1 VKFLLAARAASLR
14 LRSDDEQSFDMPRT
28 TPLEHYRNIGIMA
41 HIDAGKTTTTERILF
56 YTGKSHKIGEVH
68 DGAATMD
75 WMEQEQERGI
85 TITSA
90 ATTCFWRR
98 HGSSSDSGTGPEFR
112 INIIDTPGHVD
123 FTVEVE
129 RSLRVLDGAVTLLDS
144 VAGVEP
150 QTETVWR
157 QADRYGVPRLIFAN
171 KMDRVGADFDRC
183 LKMIRDR
190 LTKNAYPIQLPV
202 GSGEL
207 FTGHID
213 VIARKQYIFDEETLG
228 KTFTVVE
235 VPADMHDAVELARH
249 ELIEAAVTH
258 DEQLIEKYL
267 SGEELTDEE
276 IRHAIRA
283 ATVGG
288 FITPVLCGASFKN
301 KGVQAL
307 LDSVIDFLP
316 APVDV
321 KAIKGHLPHH
331 DETFDERPPSDEAPF
346 AALAFKI
353 ATDPFVGKLTFF
365 RVYSGVLE
373 SGSYVYNSTKDKR
386 ERIGR
391 LLQMH
396 ANKREEIEEVRAGD
410 IAAAIGLKDTRT
422 GDTLCDDEQ
431 PIILEAM
438 KFPAP
443 VIDVA
448 IEPKTKADQDKL
460 GIALAK
466 LAEED
471 PTFRV
476 HTDAETSQTIISGM
490 GELHLEIIVDRMMRE
505 FKVDA
510 NVGRPQVAYRE
521 TIKKRVDKV
530 EGKFI
535 RQSGGKGQYGHV
547 VINMYPA
554 EPGQGFVFEDKIVG
568 GVIPREYIA
577 PVEQG
582 IKEALEN
589 GVLAGYPMVDVA
601 VQLVYGSYHDVDSSE
616 MAFKIAGSM
625 AYKEAAK
632 KANPVLLEPMMNVE
646 VVCPE
651 AYMGDVLGDLSSRRG
666 KIGGMTQR
674 GEAQVIASS
683 VPLSEMFGYS
693 TRLRSMTQGRAVYS
707 MEFAHYEEVPKS
719 KAEEIINKVKS

>member
-1 VKFLLAARAASLR
+1 MARI
-14 LRSDDEQSFDMPRT
+14 
-28 TPLEHYRNIGIMA
+28 TPLQYYRNIGIMA
-41 HIDAGKTTTTERILF
+41 HIDAGKTTTTERVLY
-56 YTGKSHKIGEVH
+56 YTGKSYKIGEVH

-90 ATTCFWRR
+90 ATTCFWMR
-98 HGSSSDSGTGPEFR
+98 HGQSHEKGEGPEYR

-129 RSLRVLDGAVTLLDS
+129 LSLRVLDGAVTLLDS

-157 QADRYGVPRLIFAN
+157 QADRYGVPRLIFSN
-171 KMDRVGADFDRC
+171 KMDRVGANFERC
-183 LKMIRDR
+183 VEMIRDR
-190 LTKNAYPIQLPV
+190 LTKAAYPLQLPV

-213 VIARKQYIFDEETLG
+213 VIERKQYIFDDSTMG
-228 KTFTVVE
+228 KTFAVVE
-235 VPADMHDAVELARH
+235 PAAEYVEAMEKARAEVLDAVVEMDEELMER
-249 ELIEAAVTH
+249 
-258 DEQLIEKYL
+258 YL
-267 SGEELTDEE
+267 GGEELSIDE
-276 IRHAIRA
+276 IRSCIRK
-283 ATVGG
+283 ATIANTIV
-288 FITPVLCGASFKN
+288 PVLCGASFKN

-307 LDSVIDFLP
+307 LDAVIDYLP
-316 APVDV
+316 APTEVA
-321 KAIKGHLPHH
+321 AIKGHLPGQ
-331 DETFDERPPSDEAPF
+331 DELQAERLVTDDAPF

-365 RVYSGVLE
+365 RVYSGVLNA
-373 SGSYVYNSTKDKR
+373 GSYVYNSTKDKR
-386 ERIGR
+386 ERVGR

-422 GDTLCDDEQ
+422 GDTLCFEDH

-438 KFPAP
+438 KFPNP

-460 GIALAK
+460 AIALQK

-476 HTDAETSQTIISGM
+476 ATNPETSQTIISGM
-490 GELHLEIIVDRMMRE
+490 GELHLEILVDRMRRE
-505 FKVDA
+505 FKVEA
-510 NVGRPQVAYRE
+510 NVGAPQVAYRE

-530 EGKFI
+530 EGKFV
-535 RQSGGKGQYGHV
+535 RQSGGKGQFGHV
-547 VINMYPA
+547 VINVMPA
-554 EPGQGFVFEDKIVG
+554 EQGQGFVFEDKIVG
-568 GVIPREYIA
+568 GVIPREYIK
-577 PVEQG
+577 PVEAG
-582 IKEALEN
+582 IREALE
-589 GVLAGYPMVDVA
+589 GGILAGYPMVDVK
-601 VQLVYGSYHDVDSSE
+601 VELVYGSYHEVDSSE

-625 AYKEAAK
+625 AIKDGARSAG
-632 KANPVLLEPMMNVE
+632 AIILEPIMKVE
-646 VVCPE
+646 VVSPE
-651 AYMGDVLGDLSSRRG
+651 NYMGDVLGDLSSRRG

-674 GEAQVIASS
+674 GEAQVIDAT

-693 TRLRSMTQGRAVYS
+693 TRLRSMSQGRAVYS
-707 MEFAHYEEVPKS
+707 MEFSHYEEVPKS
-719 KAEEIINKVKS
+719 KSEEIINKNKA